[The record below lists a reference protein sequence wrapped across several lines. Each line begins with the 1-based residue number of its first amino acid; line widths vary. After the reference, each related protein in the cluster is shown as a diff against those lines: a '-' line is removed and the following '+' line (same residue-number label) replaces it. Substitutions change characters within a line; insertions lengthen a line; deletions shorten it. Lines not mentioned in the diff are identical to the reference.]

1 MTTTKKSFKTCTGGG
16 VPSHLKT
23 KRVSDKGVIAYKLPD
38 ELKNTETFDR
48 FQKRKLILDRKVIQI
63 ELYVDLYADL

>member
-1 MTTTKKSFKTCTGGG
+1 MPTTNKSFKTCTGGG

-23 KRVSDKGVIAYKLPD
+23 KRVSDKGVIAFKLPD

-48 FQKRKLILDRKVIQI
+48 FQKRKLILDRKLVQI
-63 ELYVDLYADL
+63 ENRDLYNDL